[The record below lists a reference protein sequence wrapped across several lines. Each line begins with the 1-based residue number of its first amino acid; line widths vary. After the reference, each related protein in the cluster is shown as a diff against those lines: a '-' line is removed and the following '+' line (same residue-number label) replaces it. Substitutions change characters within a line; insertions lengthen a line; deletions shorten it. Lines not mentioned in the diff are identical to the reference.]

1 MPDDETVLIT
11 ALPKPDQLVIEEAPA
26 DLMMGAIGT
35 YLLKRSNVL
44 FAASKETAG
53 PMERALFR
61 EIAREVKHL
70 AWMIDG
76 CEILRMKKP

>member
-1 MPDDETVLIT
+1 MPTDDT
-11 ALPKPDQLVIEEAPA
+11 ALVTAMPEIQPLVIEEAPA

-35 YLLKRSNVL
+35 YLLKRSNEI
-44 FAASKETAG
+44 FSASKNTAG

-70 AWMIDG
+70 AFAIDK
-76 CEILRMKKP
+76 CDILRMNKP